1 MPLNQVSGK
10 FCVEVKLMITQ
21 KVRLL
26 RTGLERGSQE
36 VIFSAMSDFVGFTT
50 GPTATQAKVQT
61 EGTVC
66 LQCLLSY
73 YYLSVTHSHSGVCT
87 P

>member
-1 MPLNQVSGK
+1 
-10 FCVEVKLMITQ
+10 
-21 KVRLL
+21 
-26 RTGLERGSQE
+26 
-36 VIFSAMSDFVGFTT
+36 MSDFVGFTT

-66 LQCLLSY
+66 LQRLLSY
-73 YYLSVTHSHSGVCT
+73 YYLSVTHSRSGVCT